1 MKKIAIHKYGLSVL
15 AIFIFTWLL
24 PGIVSPVFGE
34 GEILPSFGNGAIKV
48 VLYADYFCPPCR
60 GIEPQLEPLITDLM
74 KTGKINLIFVDTP
87 TSLDFHGTGND
98 LTRGDTSL
106 HRPCARPPSYMCT
119 LEISSTDK

>member
-48 VLYADYFCPPCR
+48 VLYADYFCPPLPR
-60 GIEPQLEPLITDLM
+60 
-74 KTGKINLIFVDTP
+74 
-87 TSLDFHGTGND
+87 H
-98 LTRGDTSL
+98 
-106 HRPCARPPSYMCT
+106 
-119 LEISSTDK
+119 